1 MASEQDVLT
10 ALRAV
15 PGPDGRTPL
24 PESGAVSGVSIRD
37 GKVYVSIAIDPA
49 RAAAMEP
56 MRAAAEIALRKISGV
71 SSALVSLTAD
81 RAPPK
86 APPGPAKAPAAR
98 TIGIPGVANII
109 AIASGK
115 GGVGKST
122 TAVNLALSL
131 AALGWRIGI
140 LDADIYG
147 PSLPRLL
154 GLSGRPHSEGR
165 VMTPLE
171 AYGVKA
177 MSIGFL
183 VAEDDAMIWRG
194 PMVMGAIQQLLRDVA
209 WGELDCLV
217 VDMPPGTGDAQLTL
231 AQNVPLAGAV
241 IVSTPQDLAL
251 IDARRGIAMFNK
263 VEVPV
268 LGIVENM
275 SYFICPH
282 CGGRSD
288 IFNHGG
294 ARREAERDGAPFLG
308 EVPLHMDIRERSDSG
323 RPVVATDPEGPHAK
337 VYRDIASQIK
347 ARLEKGGT
355 MRAPPKIVIE

>member
-1 MASEQDVLT
+1 M
-10 ALRAV
+10 
-15 PGPDGRTPL
+15 
-24 PESGAVSGVSIRD
+24 
-37 GKVYVSIAIDPA
+37 
-49 RAAAMEP
+49 
-56 MRAAAEIALRKISGV
+56 
-71 SSALVSLTAD
+71 
-81 RAPPK
+81 
-86 APPGPAKAPAAR
+86 
-98 TIGIPGVANII
+98 
-109 AIASGK
+109 
-115 GGVGKST
+115 
-122 TAVNLALSL
+122 
-131 AALGWRIGI
+131 
-140 LDADIYG
+140 
-147 PSLPRLL
+147 
-154 GLSGRPHSEGR
+154 
-165 VMTPLE
+165 
-171 AYGVKA
+171 
-177 MSIGFL
+177 
-183 VAEDDAMIWRG
+183 
-194 PMVMGAIQQLLRDVA
+194 LRDVA